1 MSRSSV
7 AIASLGG
14 TISMTP
20 SHVAGVVIP
29 KLDAAQL
36 VAAMPGLGELADI
49 SAEPLFQLPSAS
61 LTPEQLLTC
70 LAWAEGKVANGA
82 RGVILTQGTD
92 TIEETAFFFDLY
104 WQHPE
109 PLIITGA
116 MRTPLA
122 AGADG
127 PANLLAAVQVAIDD
141 QSRRRGVLVV
151 MNDTIHR
158 ARWVCK
164 SDSLSV
170 QTFVSPDGGPAG
182 RVVEGQPE
190 YFYPPVDRPLASPP
204 TRRFPK
210 VAVVSALLGDDG
222 DLAVAAL
229 DLGYEAI
236 VVAAF
241 GAGHVS
247 FGFAEHIERLSKVV
261 PVVIASRTGAGA
273 TAARTYGFGGSE
285 VDLVRRGALLSKWL
299 HPLKARLLLGAL
311 LAAGTPRAQIPDA
324 FAKWG
329 ALSRRSPIQQQPVL

>member
-1 MSRSSV
+1 MTRPLV

-20 SHVAGVVIP
+20 SDAAGGAVP

-36 VAAMPGLGELADI
+36 VAAVPGLGALAELSTA
-49 SAEPLFQLPSAS
+49 SLSQLPSAS
-61 LTPEQLLTC
+61 LGIEQLLAC
-70 LAWAEGKVANGA
+70 LAWAAEKIAGGA
-82 RGVILTQGTD
+82 RGVVLTQGTD
-92 TIEETAFFFDLY
+92 TIEETAFFLDLY
-104 WQHPE
+104 WPHPE

-116 MRTPLA
+116 MRTPLS

-141 QSRRRGVLVV
+141 ESRGRGVLVV
-151 MNDTIHR
+151 MNDTVHR

-182 RVVEGQPE
+182 RVVEGRPE
-190 YFYPPVDRPLASPP
+190 YFHAPGHRSLVPPP
-204 TRRFPK
+204 TRPFPK
-210 VAVVSALLGDDG
+210 VAVIPALLGDDG
-222 DLAVAAL
+222 DLAAAAL

-236 VVAAF
+236 VVSAF

-247 FGFAEHIERLSKVV
+247 FGFAEQIERLAKAV

-273 TAARTYGFGGSE
+273 TASRTYGFAGSE
-285 VDLVRRGALLSKWL
+285 VDLARRGALLAKWL

-311 LAAGTPRAQIPDA
+311 LAAGTPREQIPE
-324 FAKWG
+324 
-329 ALSRRSPIQQQPVL
+329 ALARWSTLPRHSLTHPQP

>member
-1 MSRSSV
+1 MRRGAVYDQIGNRFERDIGES
-7 AIASLGG
+7 
-14 TISMTP
+14 
-20 SHVAGVVIP
+20 
-29 KLDAAQL
+29 DA
-36 VAAMPGLGELADI
+36 V
-49 SAEPLFQLPSAS
+49 FQ
-61 LTPEQLLTC
+61 
-70 LAWAEGKVANGA
+70 
-82 RGVILTQGTD
+82 R
-92 TIEETAFFFDLY
+92 F
-104 WQHPE
+104 
-109 PLIITGA
+109 
-116 MRTPLA
+116 
-122 AGADG
+122 
-127 PANLLAAVQVAIDD
+127 AVQVAIDD

-164 SDSLSV
+164 SDALSV

-273 TAARTYGFGGSE
+273 TASRTYGFGGSE

-299 HPLKARLLLGAL
+299 HPLKARSC
-311 LAAGTPRAQIPDA
+311 AA
-324 FAKWG
+324 
-329 ALSRRSPIQQQPVL
+329 